1 LAERAAL
8 TGHILWNHTEPS
20 FTWLP
25 FLRIRCLHLGQ
36 VPMPF
41 SLAVSIDR
49 ILTRPAL
56 YTSPDPS

>member
-1 LAERAAL
+1 MAERAVL

-25 FLRIRCLHLGQ
+25 FLRMRCLHFGQ

-41 SLAVSIDR
+41 SFDVPTDEM
-49 ILTRPAL
+49 LTRHAL
-56 YTSPDPS
+56 YTSPDRT